1 MRLVEGTYYRRE
13 QVPMTRFDIAD
24 LERRAAGAQWMQRLT
39 YFMHAVTEDR
49 LLQVSL
55 AATVASL
62 WFTLAFGDVRFL
74 VLLPAA
80 VVAARRFRK
89 LERETV
95 QDDDWL

>member
-1 MRLVEGTYYRRE
+1 
-13 QVPMTRFDIAD
+13 MTRLDIAD
-24 LERRAAGAQWMQRLT
+24 LERRAADAQWMQRLT

-55 AATVASL
+55 AAAVASL

-80 VVAARRFRK
+80 VVAVRRFRR
-89 LERETV
+89 LERESV